1 MIKNFLKVAVRNLW
15 KQKGYS
21 FLNIFGLAMGMTC
34 SLLILLW
41 IRDERSVDGFHVKGD
56 RLYSV
61 FERQYYD
68 GKIESGHYT
77 PGILPAEMRKVLP
90 EVEMASGFSENGKST
105 FQAGDKIIKQDGSYA
120 GADFF
125 RMFSYP
131 LLQGSAS
138 TALSSP
144 VSISISRK
152 MAVAFFGS
160 PQAAI
165 GRTIRFENRK
175 DLTVMA
181 VFEDLPANTSEKFDY
196 LINWDTYL
204 DDNSW
209 AKQWGNNGPRT
220 LLLLRKDA
228 DAALFSRKITHFL
241 DNYNKEQSKSFRIEL
256 GMQRFGDIYL
266 HSQIKNGQIT
276 GGRVEYVGLFSIV
289 AIFILCIACI
299 NFMNLTTA
307 RSVKRAKEIG
317 IRKVVGA
324 VRPALIRQ
332 FIGEAV
338 LLSFFSVILALGM
351 VILVLPAF
359 NHMTGKEISFP
370 YGSSSF
376 WLSLAGLT
384 LVTGAISGSYPALFL
399 SSFQPIQVLKG
410 TPGFRTYPSR
420 AKGTNETERGT
431 TFGRSSERGTKLR
444 RSSLTFSPA
453 AAWFR
458 KGLVVFQFVLSIV
471 LIIGTIVV
479 SGQVNYVQ
487 SINLGYDRD
496 NLVYIPLEGDLTGKY
511 KVFKEAALRLPGV
524 SNVSRSSNQPTDIEN
539 GTGGVDWDGKDP
551 NNLIMFTQTSVGYDL
566 VKTMDLHLAA
576 GRDFSP
582 AFGTDSVGYL
592 LNEEAAQRIGY
603 KDPIGKRLTFWQKKG
618 TIVGVV
624 RNFHFNS
631 LHDPIRPLVIR
642 FGETDGYGSVL
653 VRTQAG
659 KTETA
664 LKGLETLCRQLNPKF
679 PFTYTF
685 ADEQYRNLYK
695 SESIVHSLANCFAG
709 LAIFIS
715 CLGLLGLAMFT
726 AEQRTKEFG
735 IRKVLGA
742 KAGTL
747 FSLLSK
753 DFLVL
758 VLIAF
763 LLASP
768 LAGWA
773 MYKWLQNFAYHIQLE
788 WWVFVLAGVLALLIA
803 LLTVSFQAIKV
814 AVANPVK
821 SLRSE

>member
-1 MIKNFLKVAVRNLW
+1 
-15 KQKGYS
+15 
-21 FLNIFGLAMGMTC
+21 
-34 SLLILLW
+34 
-41 IRDERSVDGFHVKGD
+41 
-56 RLYSV
+56 
-61 FERQYYD
+61 
-68 GKIESGHYT
+68 
-77 PGILPAEMRKVLP
+77 
-90 EVEMASGFSENGKST
+90 
-105 FQAGDKIIKQDGSYA
+105 
-120 GADFF
+120 
-125 RMFSYP
+125 
-131 LLQGSAS
+131 
-138 TALSSP
+138 
-144 VSISISRK
+144 
-152 MAVAFFGS
+152 
-160 PQAAI
+160 
-165 GRTIRFENRK
+165 
-175 DLTVMA
+175 
-181 VFEDLPANTSEKFDY
+181 
-196 LINWDTYL
+196 
-204 DDNSW
+204 
-209 AKQWGNNGPRT
+209 
-220 LLLLRKDA
+220 
-228 DAALFSRKITHFL
+228 
-241 DNYNKEQSKSFRIEL
+241 
-256 GMQRFGDIYL
+256 
-266 HSQIKNGQIT
+266 
-276 GGRVEYVGLFSIV
+276 
-289 AIFILCIACI
+289 
-299 NFMNLTTA
+299 MNLTTA

-376 WLSLAGLT
+376 WLSLVALT

-399 SSFQPIQVLKG
+399 SSFQPIRVLKG
-410 TPGFRTYPSR
+410 T
-420 AKGTNETERGT
+420 
-431 TFGRSSERGTKLR
+431 
-444 RSSLTFSPA
+444 LTFSPA

-511 KVFKEAALRLPGV
+511 KVFKEAALHLPGV

-592 LNEEAAQRIGY
+592 LNEEAAKRIGY

-642 FGETDGYGSVL
+642 FGETDGYGSAL

-788 WWVFVLAGVLALLIA
+788 WWVFVLAGMLALLIA

>member
-1 MIKNFLKVAVRNLW
+1 MLKNFFKVAIRNLW

-21 FLNIFGLAMGMTC
+21 FLNIFGLAMGMAC

-41 IRDERSVDGFHVKGD
+41 ITDEERVDNFHAKGD
-56 RLYSV
+56 RLYSIY
-61 FERQYYD
+61 ERQYYD
-68 GKIESGHYT
+68 GKIQAGFFT
-77 PGILPAEMRKVLP
+77 PGILSDEMKKVLP
-90 EVEMASGFSENGKST
+90 EVEMASGMGWTDKAT
-105 FQAGDKIIKQDGSYA
+105 FQVGDKIMKQSGTTA

-131 LLQGSAS
+131 LLEGTPA
-138 TALSSP
+138 TALATPSSLA
-144 VSISISRK
+144 ISRK

-160 PQAAI
+160 PHAAI
-165 GRTIRFENRK
+165 GKAIRNENKR
-175 DLTVMA
+175 DLTVTA
-181 VFEDLPANTSEKFDY
+181 VYEDLPSITSDKFDY
-196 LINWDTYL
+196 VLNWFAFL

-209 AKQWGNNGPRT
+209 AKDWGNNGPHT

-228 DAALFSRKITHFL
+228 NPALVNQKITHFL
-241 DNYNKEQSKSFRIEL
+241 DKYNKEQGKSFRIEL
-256 GMQRFGDIYL
+256 GMTRFADIYL
-266 HSQIKNGQIT
+266 HSNFTNGKID
-276 GGRVEYVGLFSIV
+276 GGRIEYVHLFSIV

-338 LLSFFSVILALGM
+338 LLAFFSVLLALGM
-351 VILVLPAF
+351 VILMLPGF
-359 NHMTGKEISFP
+359 NMMTGKEIVFP
-370 YGSSSF
+370 YGSPSF
-376 WLSLAGLT
+376 WLSLAALT
-384 LVTGAISGSYPALFL
+384 LVTGVVSGSYPALFL
-399 SSFQPIQVLKG
+399 SSFQPIRVLKG
-410 TPGFRTYPSR
+410 T
-420 AKGTNETERGT
+420 
-431 TFGRSSERGTKLR
+431 
-444 RSSLTFSPA
+444 LTFSSST
-453 AAWFR
+453 AWFR

-487 SINLGYDRD
+487 SINLGYDRE
-496 NLVYIPLEGDLTGKY
+496 NLVYIPLEGGLPGKY
-511 KVFKEAALRLPGV
+511 KLFKEAALRLPGIGE
-524 SNVSRSSNQPTDIEN
+524 VSRISQQPTDIEN

-551 NNLIMFTQTSVGYDL
+551 NNTVMFTNTSAGYDL
-566 VKTMDLHLAA
+566 VKSMGLQMVA

-592 LNEEAAQRIGY
+592 LNEEAAKRVGY

-618 TIVGVV
+618 TIIGVI

-631 LHDPIRPLVIR
+631 LHDPIRPLIVR
-642 FGETDGYGSVL
+642 FGETDDYGNAL
-653 VRTQAG
+653 VRTQPG
-659 KTETA
+659 KTALA
-664 LKGLETLCRQLNPKF
+664 LKGLEGLCRQMNPKF
-679 PFTYTF
+679 PFTYSF
-685 ADEQYRNLYK
+685 ADEEYRNLYK

-735 IRKVLGA
+735 VRKVLGA
-742 KAGTL
+742 RGTTL
-747 FSLLSK
+747 FVLLSK

-758 VLIAF
+758 VLVAF
-763 LLASP
+763 LVASP

-773 MYKWLQNFAYHIQLE
+773 MHEWLKNFAYHIGLE
-788 WWVFVLAGVLALLIA
+788 WWVFLLAGAMALLIA

-814 AVANPVK
+814 AVANPIK
-821 SLRSE
+821 SLRTE

>member
-1 MIKNFLKVAVRNLW
+1 MIKNFFKVAVRNLW

-41 IRDERSVDGFHVKGD
+41 IRDEKSVDGFHVKGD

-68 GKIESGHYT
+68 GKIESGHFT
-77 PGILPAEMRKVLP
+77 PGVLSAEMKKVLP
-90 EVEMASGFSENGKST
+90 EVEMSSGYSNNGKST
-105 FQAGDKIIKQDGSYA
+105 FQAGDKIIKEDGGFA

-131 LLQGSAS
+131 ILQGSAS
-138 TALSSP
+138 AALSSP

-152 MAVAFFGS
+152 MAIAFFGN

-165 GRTIRFENRK
+165 GHTIRFENRK

-209 AKQWGNNGPRT
+209 AKDWGNNGPQT

-276 GGRVEYVGLFSIV
+276 GGRIEYVGLFSIV

-370 YGSSSF
+370 YGSSYF
-376 WLSLAGLT
+376 WLSLVALT

-399 SSFQPIQVLKG
+399 SSFQPIRVLKG
-410 TPGFRTYPSR
+410 T
-420 AKGTNETERGT
+420 
-431 TFGRSSERGTKLR
+431 
-444 RSSLTFSPA
+444 LTFSPA

-524 SNVSRSSNQPTDIEN
+524 SHVSRSSNQPTDIEN

-642 FGETDGYGSVL
+642 FGETEGYGSVL